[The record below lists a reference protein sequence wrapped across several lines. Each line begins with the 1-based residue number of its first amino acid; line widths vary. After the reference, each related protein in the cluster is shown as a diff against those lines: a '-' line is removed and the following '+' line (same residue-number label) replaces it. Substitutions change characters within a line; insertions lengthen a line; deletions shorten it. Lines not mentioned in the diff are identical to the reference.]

1 MNKSDKVSHQKKAES
16 NAHKAFSAY
25 LAVRRKYQRGQAT
38 VEQLAHALAVL
49 DLTLAVANLRRTS

>member
-1 MNKSDKVSHQKKAES
+1 MSKADKVNQQKKAES

-25 LAVRRKYQRGQAT
+25 LALRRRYQCGQAT

-49 DLTLAVANLRRTS
+49 DLTLAIANLRKTP